1 MATER
6 NPFEMISEQVGNVV
20 PLPDMTET
28 ADATFEVDPTDGGII
43 VDFSET
49 VEMEATEDITEW
61 YGDLSETLDEEALG
75 DIAND
80 VIDNYQADKDSRAD
94 WESMFERGFDLLGL
108 KLEQGSE
115 PFDGACTA
123 VHPLLIESAVKFQSK
138 ASGELFPVGGPVKTQ
153 ILGKS
158 TPEKEMQANRVQ
170 NFMNYQLTE
179 QMPEYFDEFERML
192 FHLPLIGS
200 AFKKLYYD
208 ATLKRPASEFIPI
221 DQFYVSY
228 YATNLRNADRYT
240 HVIYRSP
247 VEIARDIRAGVYQEV
262 DLPTPSMG
270 DVPTFTEKMDTI
282 LGLSPSSDHDPQYI
296 LLEQHCYLDIED
308 DDVSLP
314 YIVTVEQQSRQVL
327 SIRRNYKQDDPNKE
341 KISHFVHYRF
351 VPGFGFYGLGLIHF
365 LGNLTMSA
373 TAAMRSL
380 IDAGQFANLPGGFK
394 AKGVRMVGDND
405 PIAPGEFKEVE
416 ATGIDL
422 SKAIVTLPYKEPS
435 ATLHQMLNFVTV
447 AGQKFADS
455 TEQVISDA
463 ASYGPVGTTMALLEA
478 SSKFFSAI
486 HKRVHKSQKD
496 EFNILAR
503 IDYDYLP
510 REYPYDVPNEDR
522 SIFKKDF
529 DGRIDVL
536 PVSDPN
542 IPSNAHRMM
551 MANMALQMAQ
561 QSPPGMFNL
570 EALNR
575 TILNAANMPNIE
587 EILPPKIEPKP
598 IDPVSDIMAATKG
611 IPIAAFPGQNHD
623 AHIQVKT
630 AYLQDPMNGANPI
643 MERIRPILESNIQE
657 HSVMKYQEQMNGLSQ
672 QIMQGSPDNPAVL
685 EMALAQAA
693 QQVMNANQA
702 MGQAQSPEQQLV
714 ALEQAKVELEKQKI
728 QYDTEAQAAE
738 MVLKNKKLELE
749 ENDQIIKMMESS
761 AAENFKTNKDE
772 EDRLLKAGLK
782 SVDVITQAEMKQHEM
797 AHQKELKEMEV
808 MAKSIDEKAKLEIKE
823 HEMDHQREMKDHEID
838 HEREIKEMELMIKD
852 MIEERRLDFEVQKE
866 VSRVVNE
873 NLKNNSENIGQQELN
888 LMIQIAI
895 DQVEENENDE
905 EG

>member
-6 NPFEMISEQVGNVV
+6 NPFDKIEETISNVIELPEQIEEATGA
-20 PLPDMTET
+20 PTIEPDE
-28 ADATFEVDPTDGGII
+28 DGGVT
-43 VDFSET
+43 VDFTQTSIEMNPESET
-49 VEMEATEDITEW
+49 EQW
-61 YGDLSETLDEEALG
+61 YGNIADTLDDESLTQ
-75 DIAND
+75 IAEDTIN
-80 VIDNYQADKDSRAD
+80 NYTADKDSRAE

-108 KLEQGSE
+108 KIEDASE
-115 PFDGACTA
+115 PFEGACTA
-123 VHPLLIESAVKFQSK
+123 VHPMLIESAVKFQSK
-138 ASGELFPVGGPVKTQ
+138 ASGELFPANGPIKTR

-158 TPEKEMQANRVQ
+158 TPEKELQANRVQ
-170 NFMNYQLTE
+170 NFMNYQVTE

-208 ATLKRPASEFIPI
+208 ATVKRPKSEFIPI

-228 YATNLRNADRYT
+228 YATDLSNADRYT

-247 VEIARDIRAGVYQEV
+247 VEIQRDIRAGVYEDV
-262 DLPTPSMG
+262 ELSSPSS
-270 DVPTFTEKMDTI
+270 DVGTSFSEKMDTI
-282 LGLSPSSDHDPQYI
+282 IGLSPTSGHDPQYV
-296 LLEQHCYLDIED
+296 LLEQHCYLNIED
-308 DDVSLP
+308 EDEACP

-341 KISHFVHYRF
+341 KVNHFVHYRF

-394 AKGVRMVGDND
+394 AKGVRMVGDNS

-422 SKAIVTLPYKEPS
+422 SKAIIPLPYKEPS
-435 ATLHQMLNFVTV
+435 STLFQMLNFVAT

-478 SSKFFSAI
+478 SSKFFTAI

-496 EFNILAR
+496 EFRILAR
-503 IDYDYLP
+503 IDYEYLP
-510 REYPYDVPNEDR
+510 QEYPYDVPYEDR
-522 SIFKKDF
+522 SIFRQDF
-529 DGRIDVL
+529 DGRIDII

-575 TILNAANMPNIE
+575 TILNAANMPNAD

-598 IDPVSDIMAATKG
+598 MDPVSDIMAATKG
-611 IPIAAFPGQNHD
+611 IPIGAFPGQNHD
-623 AHIQVKT
+623 AHIQVKM
-630 AYLQDPMNGANPI
+630 AYLQDPVNGANPI
-643 MERIRPILESNIQE
+643 MQRVAPIIQANIQE
-657 HSVMKYQEQMNGLSQ
+657 HSVMKYQEQMSGISEQMLQ
-672 QIMQGSPDNPAVL
+672 QVPDQMNNPAAA
-685 EMALAQAA
+685 EMAMAEASKQIL
-693 QQVMNANQA
+693 NANQA
-702 MGQAQSPEQQLV
+702 MGMAESPEQQLV
-714 ALEQAKVELEKQKI
+714 SLEQAKVELEKQKL
-728 QYDTEAQAAE
+728 QADTATNAAE
-738 MVLKNKKLELE
+738 LELKNKKLELE
-749 ENDQIIKMMESS
+749 ENEQIIGMMKATATDNLKRDNADANRSS
-761 AAENFKTNKDE
+761 KEK
-772 EDRLLKAGLK
+772 LK
-782 SVDVITQAEMKQHEM
+782 Q
-797 AHQKELKEMEV
+797 
-808 MAKSIDEKAKLEIKE
+808 
-823 HEMDHQREMKDHEID
+823 
-838 HEREIKEMELMIKD
+838 MELMTKAIIEDFKLNKEDERQVLSNIKELLDKEMQTKAD
-852 MIEERRLDFEVQKE
+852 MDTQALNALVQMA
-866 VSRVVNE
+866 VQQ
-873 NLKNNSENIGQQELN
+873 QQE
-888 LMIQIAI
+888 MI
-895 DQVEENENDE
+895 NDE
-905 EG
+905 ER